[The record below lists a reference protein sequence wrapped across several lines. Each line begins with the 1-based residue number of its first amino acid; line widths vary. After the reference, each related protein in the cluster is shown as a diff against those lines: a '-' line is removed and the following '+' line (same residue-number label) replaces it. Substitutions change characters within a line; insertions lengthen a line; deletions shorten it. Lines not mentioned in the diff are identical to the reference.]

1 MNTFF
6 HGAHHWKATLLTTA
20 FPQRCCNP
28 NELGEGH
35 VPHSVLVKLSVF
47 PHPTLHHQA
56 ERPLSKPAPRCWL
69 RIRPRPSCEIIPMA
83 MTHGHPVPNQSPP
96 LQGSECPG
104 DKQEL
109 LWHSLGQGDR
119 PGTAVREGRA
129 GSPPS
134 HAAVKLGA
142 LRCLCRCPRN
152 TECPSLHI
160 TRLGGEGLMP
170 RTASRSARQLSAWG
184 RL

>member
-1 MNTFF
+1 
-6 HGAHHWKATLLTTA
+6 
-20 FPQRCCNP
+20 
-28 NELGEGH
+28 
-35 VPHSVLVKLSVF
+35 
-47 PHPTLHHQA
+47 
-56 ERPLSKPAPRCWL
+56 
-69 RIRPRPSCEIIPMA
+69 
-83 MTHGHPVPNQSPP
+83 MTHGHPVPNQSLP

-152 TECPSLHI
+152 TEYPSLHI

-170 RTASRSARQLSAWG
+170 RTASQSSRLGEGSKSLSSGAGQAGGSTCPQTRCHCGSTSRVRSLAAANVPQRPCPAASH
-184 RL
+184 